1 MRIFQHIILLA
12 LLTGCVATPT
22 PRSAP
27 DENARAEQEHAEPR
41 RAPDKSARQQP
52 IAVRKPVDR
61 EDQSCMALAM
71 YWEAR
76 GEGEQ
81 GMLAVGSVIL
91 NRVEDAR
98 FPDNVCAV
106 VYQGGETPPCQ
117 FSWWCDGKSDRPTNA
132 NLWSTSMTLA
142 EQLLAARPQDPT
154 QGALFFHSTSVR
166 SPWRRQRTAQIGN
179 HIFYR

>member
-1 MRIFQHIILLA
+1 MRLFHNIILIA

-22 PRSAP
+22 PTSAP
-27 DENARAEQEHAEPR
+27 AVNARAEQEHAEPR
-41 RAPDKSARQQP
+41 RTAGKSALQQP
-52 IAVRKPVDR
+52 ITVRKPIDPKG
-61 EDQSCMALAM
+61 QSCMALAM

-76 GEGEQ
+76 GEGKQ

-91 NRVEDAR
+91 NRVEDPR
-98 FPDNVCAV
+98 FPDNICAV

-132 NLWSTSMTLA
+132 NLWATSMTLA
-142 EQLLAARPQDPT
+142 EELLAARPPDPT

>member
-1 MRIFQHIILLA
+1 VRLFHYIVLFA

-27 DENARAEQEHAEPR
+27 GESVRAEQKHAQPR
-41 RAPDKSARQQP
+41 GAAEGSANQQP
-52 IAVRKPVDR
+52 VAVRKRVDP
-61 EDQSCMALAM
+61 EGQKCMALAM

-91 NRVEDAR
+91 NRVEDSR

-117 FSWWCDGKSDRPTNA
+117 FSWWCDGKSHRPTNA
-132 NLWSTSMTLA
+132 NLWSVSMTLA
-142 EQLLAARPQDPT
+142 EELLAARPPDPT
-154 QGALFFHSTSVR
+154 QGALFFHSNSIR